1 MITILTA
8 VLPALIAVLG
18 SVFGNLIVQSKSGA
32 VMQTKIDDMKED
44 IKTLSDRV
52 NSHNNFGLKL
62 ERLETKIETIEKEM
76 KK

>member
-1 MITILTA
+1 
-8 VLPALIAVLG
+8 
-18 SVFGNLIVQSKSGA
+18 
-32 VMQTKIDDMKED
+32 MQAKIDDMKED

-62 ERLETKIETIEKEM
+62 ERLETKIEAIEKEL